1 MDIKSNLGIRIKELR
16 KQRRLSQEKLAE
28 LVDISQN
35 ALSYIETGD
44 NFCSADT
51 LEKIIAALEID
62 PQELFDF
69 GHFKSNDELLTEIN
83 HILNK
88 NPEKIPDFY
97 KILKAIVN

>member
-16 KQRRLSQEKLAE
+16 KQGRLSQEKLAE

>member
-51 LEKIIAALEID
+51 L
-62 PQELFDF
+62 
-69 GHFKSNDELLTEIN
+69 
-83 HILNK
+83 
-88 NPEKIPDFY
+88 
-97 KILKAIVN
+97 

>member
-51 LEKIIAALEID
+51 LEKIITALEID

-69 GHFKSNDELLTEIN
+69 GHFKSNDELLNEIN

-88 NPEKIPDFY
+88 NPEKIPEYY

>member
-51 LEKIIAALEID
+51 LEKIITALEID

-69 GHFKSNDELLTEIN
+69 GHFKSNDELLNEIN

-88 NPEKIPDFY
+88 NPEKIPEFY

>member
-88 NPEKIPDFY
+88 NPEKIPEFY
-97 KILKAIVN
+97 KILKAITN

>member
-69 GHFKSNDELLTEIN
+69 GHFKSNDELLNEIN

>member
-51 LEKIIAALEID
+51 LEKIITALEID

-69 GHFKSNDELLTEIN
+69 GHFKSNDELLNKIN

-88 NPEKIPDFY
+88 NPEKIPEYY